1 MLLEITIFAHIICVY
16 EKMKVRPFSLFCL
29 FLAFLL
35 TACDF
40 LPGKTLKILGK
51 EHSVASDTLEIS
63 PDTLESNEVD
73 EEVLEENEKE
83 RFLVENIKIEN
94 ESHLFLLDSLGRKV
108 RRKALQDSLRQEYDK
123 EEKYVYLTFDDGPLT
138 GSHHVSQVATDKGVK
153 ISAFLIGVHA
163 LNRLG
168 REYLNVYKENS
179 LVECYNHSYTHADL
193 RYKLFYSNPEKA
205 YHDFLKNH
213 EELDLDY
220 KIVRLPGRNVWAF
233 DDVRVLDNIQ
243 SGFTADSLHNNGFKV
258 FGWDLEW
265 KLNQTTGISDLPVEV
280 LFDRIKTLM
289 DSKKSL
295 YPNNVVLLTHDNMF
309 MSEYGKQQ
317 LEELIAMIQEK
328 TDYKF
333 EHMSKY
339 PVRF

>member
-1 MLLEITIFAHIICVY
+1 
-16 EKMKVRPFSLFCL
+16 MKVRPFFLVCL
-29 FLAFLL
+29 LPVFVLV
-35 TACDF
+35 ACDF

-51 EHSVASDTLEIS
+51 EHSVVADTLKVSLDTLE
-63 PDTLESNEVD
+63 DNEVD
-73 EEVLEENEKE
+73 KETAVEKE
-83 RFLVENIKIEN
+83 SEKLLVENLKIEN
-94 ESHLFLLDSLGRKV
+94 ENHLFFLDSLNRKF
-108 RRKALQDSLRQEYDK
+108 RRKSVQDSLRQEYDK
-123 EEKYVYLTFDDGPLT
+123 EEKYVYLTFDDGPLV
-138 GSHHVSQVATDKGVK
+138 GSHHVNDVSIDKGVK
-153 ISAFLIGVHA
+153 ISAFLIGAHA
-163 LNRLG
+163 LNPLG
-168 REYLNVYKENS
+168 RKYLNAYKENP
-179 LVECYNHSYTHADL
+179 LVECYNHSYTHADH

-205 YHDFLKNH
+205 YHDFLKSQ
-213 EELDLDY
+213 EELGLDY
-220 KIVRLPGRNVWAF
+220 KIARLPGRNVWAF
-233 DDVRVLDNIQ
+233 DDVRVLDNVQ

-265 KLNQTTGISDLPVEV
+265 KLNQTTGISDLSVEE
-280 LFDRIKTLM
+280 LFNKIKMLM

>member
-1 MLLEITIFAHIICVY
+1 MT
-16 EKMKVRPFSLFCL
+16 VRPFFLFCL
-29 FLAFLL
+29 LLVFLL

-51 EHSVASDTLEIS
+51 EHSVASDTLEIT
-63 PDTLESNEVD
+63 PDTLGNNEAD
-73 EEVLEENEKE
+73 EEAPVEKE
-83 RFLVENIKIEN
+83 SEKLLVENVKIEN
-94 ESHLFLLDSLGRKV
+94 ENHLFFLDSLDRKV
-108 RRKALQDSLRQEYDK
+108 RRKFLQDSLRQEYDK
-123 EEKYVYLTFDDGPLT
+123 KEKYVYLTFDDGPLT
-138 GSHHVSQVATDKGVK
+138 GSHHVNEVATDKGVK

-168 REYLNVYKENS
+168 REYLKAYKENP
-179 LVECYNHSYTHADL
+179 LVECYNHSYSHADH

-205 YHDFLKNH
+205 YHDFLKSQ
-213 EELDLDY
+213 EELKLDY

-258 FGWDLEW
+258 FGWDVEW
-265 KLNQTTGISDLPVEV
+265 KLNQTTGVADLPVEE
-280 LFDRIKTLM
+280 LFEKIKMLM

>member
-1 MLLEITIFAHIICVY
+1 
-16 EKMKVRPFSLFCL
+16 MKARPFFLFCL
-29 FLAFLL
+29 FLSFLL

-51 EHSVASDTLEIS
+51 EHSLASDTLEVTS
-63 PDTLESNEVD
+63 EVLADHQDD
-73 EEVLEENEKE
+73 EETPVETESAKL
-83 RFLVENIKIEN
+83 LVENLKIEN
-94 ESHLFLLDSLGRKV
+94 ENHLFFLDSLGRKV
-108 RRKALQDSLRQEYDK
+108 RRKFLQDSLRQEYDK
-123 EEKYVYLTFDDGPLT
+123 KEKYVYLTFDDGPLT
-138 GSHHVSQVATDKGVK
+138 GSHHVNEVATDKGVK
-153 ISAFLIGVHA
+153 ISAFLIGIHA
-163 LNRLG
+163 INRLG
-168 REYLNVYKENS
+168 REYLKAYKENP
-179 LVECYNHSYTHADL
+179 LVECYNHSYSHAEH

-205 YHDFLKNH
+205 YHDFLKSQ
-213 EELDLDY
+213 EELELDY

-258 FGWDLEW
+258 FGWDVEW
-265 KLNQTTGISDLPVEV
+265 KLNQTTGVADLPVEE
-280 LFDRIKTLM
+280 LFEKIQALM

-317 LEELIAMIQEK
+317 LEELIEMIQEK